1 VSASAH
7 AATPALA
14 FDRVVVDY
22 HRRHQPSVRAVAD
35 VSLNVRTGEMHGLVG
50 ESGCGKSTLA
60 RAATG
65 LIPVASGTI
74 VFDGQHVT
82 PLSRRPRIRHF
93 RRLQMVFQDPHSSL
107 NPRRTI
113 ASQLADAL
121 RRAGVVPP
129 SQRRIRIQELL
140 DTVGI
145 APSAANRLPGEFS
158 GGQRQRICIARALA
172 SDPKIII
179 ADEPISSL
187 DASAQAQIAN
197 LLVSLTRELGLG
209 VLLISHDLAIVQH
222 VADVVTVMYLGKI
235 VEHAPKRAL
244 WEQPLHPY
252 TEALLAAA
260 PAHDGSGVLTQGL
273 PGEIPDPANPP
284 SGCRFHPRCRHAFEP
299 CPNEEPALLPSGPQR
314 SCACWLRVPTNG

>member
-1 VSASAH
+1 MSEPAK
-7 AATPALA
+7 AAPPALA

-22 HRRHQPSVRAVAD
+22 QRRHQPSVRAVAD
-35 VSLNVRTGEMHGLVG
+35 VSLHVRTGEMHGLVG

-65 LIPVASGTI
+65 LVPGASGSI
-74 VFDGQHVT
+74 LFDGQQVT
-82 PLSRRPRIRHF
+82 PLSRRPRMRHF

-113 ASQLADAL
+113 ASQLADSL
-121 RRAGVVPP
+121 RRAGGVPA
-129 SQRRIRIQELL
+129 SQRRMRIRELL

-145 APSAANRLPGEFS
+145 APTAANRLPGEFS

-235 VEHAPKRAL
+235 VEHAPKRVL

-260 PAHDGSGVLTQGL
+260 PAHDGSGVLAQGL

-299 CPNEEPALLPSGPQR
+299 CPNDEPALLPSGSRR